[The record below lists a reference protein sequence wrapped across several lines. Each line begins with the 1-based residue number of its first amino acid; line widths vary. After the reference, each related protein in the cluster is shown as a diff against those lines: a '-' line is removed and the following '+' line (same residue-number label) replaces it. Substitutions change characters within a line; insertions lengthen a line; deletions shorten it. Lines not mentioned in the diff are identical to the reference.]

1 MLELL
6 DAKNIVALFS
16 SLLLE
21 RRIILVAKS
30 LSVLSSTVQALVALL
45 YPFTWQVFNSPLSL
59 CLSSPPPPPNLTYFT
74 LAHLYSNFARLT
86 IELLLC
92 ADAILCGDPTEFS
105 A

>member
-45 YPFTWQVFNSPLSL
+45 YPFTWQVFNSLNLFPA
-59 CLSSPPPPPNLTYFT
+59 PPPSLLLTYFHT
-74 LAHLYSNFARLT
+74 STSLFQFCPPHY
-86 IELLLC
+86 
-92 ADAILCGDPTEFS
+92 
-105 A
+105 

>member
-45 YPFTWQVFNSPLSL
+45 YPFTWQVFNSLNLSLLPPPLSP
-59 CLSSPPPPPNLTYFT
+59 S
-74 LAHLYSNFARLT
+74 HL
-86 IELLLC
+86 
-92 ADAILCGDPTEFS
+92 FS
-105 A
+105 H